1 MESFLML
8 FLGAMTFFDHTHV
21 KIESSMNFKG
31 ASWEEL
37 PSTKGTEKRN
47 NKMGSLFFSVVI
59 LFSTLQVVQ
68 PTAHINS

>member
-1 MESFLML
+1 ML

-21 KIESSMNFKG
+21 KIGFSMHFKG

-47 NKMGSLFFSVVI
+47 NRIGSLFFYGDF
-59 LFSTLQVVQ
+59 LFYIAGCL
-68 PTAHINS
+68 A